1 MPNWKKYHREDTNIF
16 MVFRKE
22 YRTKLAFKMK
32 NVGFKSIEVKILQF
46 MCHSKIEI
54 WLIDFQNRSVE
65 LKCFY

>member
-1 MPNWKKYHREDTNIF
+1 